1 MKKIGLVLT
10 FILAFTF
17 VLAACGS
24 KKESNGAGSP
34 APSAS
39 AAPSSAASSTP
50 SASPSPS
57 ASSAPVTVK
66 LGIFKNVTHASG
78 YVALENKL
86 FEKYWG
92 PNVKIEVQAFDNGSD
107 FSTALAT
114 NQIDLGFTGPGPA
127 TNQFLKSKNF
137 RVISGS
143 NNGGAVL
150 SVRKDSGIKSVKDLV
165 GKTVA
170 IPTKGSTNEISLR
183 LLLQQEGLKVT
194 TDSSGVQLIA
204 IAPADT
210 LVAFRQKQV
219 DATLI
224 PEPWGTQI
232 EQEGIGS
239 TLVPWDK
246 VPPNNG
252 DYPLVILAA
261 SDKFL
266 KDHRDLAKGAVKAN
280 LEAID
285 FINKNPDQAYPLI
298 NNQLAKLSGKGLDI
312 ALIKAAIS
320 HLKLTGDVN
329 KAAIEELA
337 KVSIDAGYIKDV
349 KKEELD
355 LSKFLDLSL
364 LDEVKAGK

>member
-1 MKKIGLVLT
+1 MKKIGL
-10 FILAFTF
+10 ILAF
-17 VLAACGS
+17 VLALSVVLTACGS
-24 KKESNGAGSP
+24 KKDGSGAKSSP
-34 APSAS
+34 S
-39 AAPSSAASSTP
+39 PSSAATASP
-50 SASPSPS
+50 AAASASPST
-57 ASSAPVTVK
+57 AGAATTVK
-66 LGIFKNVTHASG
+66 LGIFKNVTHAPG
-78 YVALENKL
+78 YVALENKY

-92 PNVKIEVQAFDNGSD
+92 PNVKIEVTAFDNGSD

-114 NQIDLGFTGPGPA
+114 NQIDLGFVGPGPS

-137 RVISGS
+137 RVIAGS

-150 SVRKDSGIKSVKDLV
+150 SVRKDAGIKSVKDLV

-232 EQEGIGS
+232 EQEGIGT

-252 DYPLVILAA
+252 DYPLVILTA

-266 KDHRDLAKGAVKAN
+266 KDHRDLAKGAIKAN
-280 LEAID
+280 LDAID
-285 FINKNPDQAYPLI
+285 FITKNPDQAYPLI
-298 NNQLAKLSGKGLDI
+298 NNQLQKLSGKGMDL

-320 HLKLTGDVN
+320 HLKLTGDVS
-329 KAAIEELA
+329 KGAIEELA
-337 KVSIDAGYIKDV
+337 KVSIDAGYIKDI